1 MSDLLIIVD
10 PQCDF
15 HPGGSLAI
23 PSAGA
28 DASRIGALLASPSCP
43 FSSLVVTLDSHHKF
57 DIAHPSSWKDAA
69 GSPPAPFTLISN
81 ADVKAGKW
89 SPADPSLT
97 VEWALEYTAA
107 LEARGRF
114 QLCIWPVRSNLTH
127 AASASPACAHPLL
140 CARFS
145 RSQEHCLMGSP
156 GHNVEAQVQAGIS
169 KWLEARKGGEV
180 NWVMKG
186 QNRSTEMYSAFKADV
201 PVPSDPTTHLN
212 TSLLASISSHRGKIY
227 VCGQARSH
235 CVNFTV
241 RDLVAN
247 LGGRSAGDVVL
258 LADCMSDVPGFE
270 ESGETFF
277 KDMKELGVGI
287 VNSTEL
293 L

>member
-114 QLCIWPVRSNLTH
+114 QLCIWP
-127 AASASPACAHPLL
+127 
-140 CARFS
+140 
-145 RSQEHCLMGSP
+145 EHCLMGSP

-201 PVPSDPTTHLN
+201 LVPSDPSTHLN